1 MSYFC
6 KNIRQI
12 HEGIKRGRE
21 EKSTTF
27 YLPKALV
34 EAFNPLI
41 TYICICSQINPESNF
56 DLDLLERY
64 EKRVNKSLRTG
75 KFQLISMIRAGDF
88 SEAKVFRRVNAQ
100 DIMIMV
106 TERLARIPSERS
118 NGQLTKDGFN
128 LLQIYRQYI
137 SRLVRTPWVCIIR
150 CVTYM
155 IQELQVRTDPNA
167 GTFDAIQQLREELNI
182 VNIVLD
188 QQLRVLERMRT
199 VWINLN
205 QSGQQISLQSIHQSR
220 KLIKQMKRDLDEL
233 ETMANKTSM
242 LVSCFT
248 LFAWFLK
255 TDHNQ

>member
-12 HEGIKRGRE
+12 HAGITRGGDE
-21 EKSTTF
+21 ETTTF

-41 TYICICSQINPESNF
+41 TYICICCQINPESNS
-56 DLDLLERY
+56 DLDLLQRY

-100 DIMIMV
+100 DIMTMV
-106 TERLARIPSERS
+106 TERLARIPSERP

-137 SRLVRTPWVCIIR
+137 SRLVRTP
-150 CVTYM
+150 
-155 IQELQVRTDPNA
+155 
-167 GTFDAIQQLREELNI
+167 
-182 VNIVLD
+182 
-188 QQLRVLERMRT
+188 
-199 VWINLN
+199 
-205 QSGQQISLQSIHQSR
+205 
-220 KLIKQMKRDLDEL
+220 
-233 ETMANKTSM
+233 
-242 LVSCFT
+242 
-248 LFAWFLK
+248 
-255 TDHNQ
+255 